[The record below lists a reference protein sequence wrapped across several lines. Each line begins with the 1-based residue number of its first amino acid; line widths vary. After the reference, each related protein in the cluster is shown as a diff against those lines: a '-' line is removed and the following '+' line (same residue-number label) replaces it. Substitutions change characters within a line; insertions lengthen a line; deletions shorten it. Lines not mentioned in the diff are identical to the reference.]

1 MLHDIY
7 IPEHPLNQT
16 PLVDFKTSGELR
28 ILGKSFPEDPV
39 AFYEP
44 LIEWIQKLKHNC
56 PQNIHMS
63 VKLDYFNTS
72 SSKLLLLLFKRL
84 EDIFL
89 TEKSE
94 IKITW
99 LYNPNDEDQFDS
111 GIDYQSIIEVP
122 FELVEY

>member
-1 MLHDIY
+1 MLNDIY

-16 PLVDFKTSGELR
+16 PLVDFKTSGELK
-28 ILGKSFPEDPV
+28 IIGKSFPEDPV
-39 AFYEP
+39 TFYEP
-44 LIEWIQKLKHNC
+44 LIEWIQKLKNNC
-56 PQNIHMS
+56 PPTINMT

-72 SSKLLLLLFKRL
+72 TSKLLLLLFKRL

-89 TEKSE
+89 SGKSK

-99 LYNPNDEDQFDS
+99 LYNKNDEDQLDS
-111 GIDYQSIIEVP
+111 GIDYESIIEIP